1 MKGHPYNTFER
12 ENMKIIGE
20 KINGTRKRVAQA
32 IAERDA
38 EFIKDL
44 AQKQAA
50 AGATWLDVN
59 AGTHPDKEPDD
70 LVWLIENIQSV
81 VETPISI
88 DSANPKALQIAIK
101 AVKQTPMINSISG
114 EPERLANVLPIVAEH
129 GCPVIALAMDEKKI
143 PETAEKRFEIISQI
157 MTQARAQGVPDSN
170 LYFDPLAMTIST
182 NTQSAMIAFETM
194 RRVRQEYPEAHLT
207 IGLSNISFGLPGR
220 SFVNRYFLSLAMQA
234 GLDSAILD
242 PLDREIQAAIMAT
255 ELVLGRDKHC
265 LNYIR
270 ASRKGLFDKPE

>member
-1 MKGHPYNTFER
+1 
-12 ENMKIIGE
+12 MKIIGE

-44 AQKQAA
+44 AKKQSD
-50 AGATWLDVN
+50 AGAAWLDVN

-70 LVWLIENIQSV
+70 LTWLIENVQSV
-81 VETPISI
+81 VDTPLSL
-88 DSANPKALQIAIK
+88 DSANPKALKIAIK
-101 AVKQTPMINSISG
+101 AANKTPMINSISG
-114 EPERLANVLPIVAEH
+114 ESERLTNILPIVAEH

-143 PETAEKRFEIISQI
+143 PETSEKRFEVITKIIKE
-157 MTQARAQGVPDSN
+157 TRALGIPDSN

-182 NTQSAMIAFETM
+182 NTNSAVIAFETM
-194 RRVRQEYPEAHLT
+194 RRVRSEYPEAHLT
-207 IGLSNISFGLPGR
+207 IGLSNISFGLPAR
-220 SFVNRYFLSLAMQA
+220 SFVNRYFLGMAVQA

-242 PLDREIQAAIMAT
+242 PLDREMQAAILTT
-255 ELVLGRDKHC
+255 ELILGRDKHC

-270 ASRKGLFDKPE
+270 ASRKGLFDKPAE

>member
-1 MKGHPYNTFER
+1 
-12 ENMKIIGE
+12 MKIIGE

-50 AGATWLDVN
+50 AGSTWLDVN
-59 AGTHPDKEPDD
+59 AGTHPAQEADD
-70 LVWLIENIQSV
+70 LVWLIEQIQSV

-88 DSANPKALQIAIK
+88 DSANPKALQVAIK
-101 AVKQTPMINSISG
+101 AVKMTPMINSISG
-114 EPERLANVLPIVAEH
+114 EPERLANILPIVAEH

-143 PETAEKRFEIISQI
+143 PETAEKRFEIVAKIV
-157 MTQARAQGVPDSN
+157 TEARAHGVPDSN
-170 LYFDPLAMTIST
+170 LYFDPLAMTLST
-182 NTQSAMIAFETM
+182 NTQSGQIAFEVM
-194 RRVRQEYPEAHLT
+194 RRVKQEYPEAHLT
-207 IGLSNISFGLPGR
+207 IGLSNISFGLPAR
-220 SFVNRYFLSLAMQA
+220 SFVNRYFLGLAIQA

-242 PLDREIQAAIMAT
+242 PLDRDIQAAILAT
-255 ELVLGRDKHC
+255 ELVLGNDKHC

>member
-1 MKGHPYNTFER
+1 
-12 ENMKIIGE
+12 MKIIGE

-38 EFIKDL
+38 DFIKDL

-50 AGATWLDVN
+50 AGSAWLDVN
-59 AGTHPDKEPDD
+59 AGTHPAQEPDD
-70 LVWLIENIQSV
+70 LVWLIEQIQSV
-81 VETPISI
+81 VGTPLSL

-114 EPERLANVLPIVAEH
+114 EPDRLANILPIVAEH

-143 PETAEKRFEIISQI
+143 PETAEKRFEVITKIVTES
-157 MTQARAQGVPDSN
+157 RAHGVPDSN
-170 LYFDPLAMTIST
+170 LYFDPLAMTLST
-182 NTQSAMIAFETM
+182 NTQSGQIAFEVM
-194 RRVRQEYPEAHLT
+194 RRVRREYPEAHLT

-220 SFVNRYFLSLAMQA
+220 SFVNRYFLALAMQA

-242 PLDREIQAAIMAT
+242 PLDREIQAAILAT
-255 ELVLGRDKHC
+255 ELILGNDKHC